1 VPVAQNVCWDVCD
14 HIAGV
19 RNVYL
24 APFYDAG
31 NAYLNGHELGPVAHA
46 FGVGLRVDV
55 TWLGLIERTMLR
67 FDVAKTVNTSAPW
80 QFWFGITH
88 PF

>member
-1 VPVAQNVCWDVCD
+1 VCWDVCD
-14 HIAGV
+14 HIASV

-24 APFYDAG
+24 APFYDVG
-31 NAYLNGHELGPVAHA
+31 NSYVDGRQLGDVAHA
-46 FGVGLRVDV
+46 FGLGLRVDV

-67 FDVAKTVNTSAPW
+67 LDVAKTVNEASPW
-80 QFWFGITH
+80 QVWVGVQH